1 MNKELLSAIEYL
13 SKEKGVTADVICDSL
28 EAVLITAYKKG
39 IRRKP
44 QRYGALRPVDR
55 RLQHRVSQDGCG

>member
-28 EAVLITAYKKG
+28 EAVLITAYKG

-44 QRYGALRPVDR
+44 QRYSSLRPVDR

>member
-28 EAVLITAYKKG
+28 EAVLITAYKKEYDG
-39 IRRKP
+39 N
-44 QRYGALRPVDR
+44 QRYGSLRPVDR